1 MAARASPSRGWVA
14 EKDVLDL
21 NIISRNAVPLPEQD
35 RLVPLAAIVESPS
48 NSSTSDLSVG
58 KVLQLADP
66 TSLED
71 GVVGGGGRNGGGSE
85 GGGGRQGWEGG
96 ECKRDGRGG
105 SHQGSIYMNP
115 S

>member
-58 KVLQLADP
+58 KVLQVYQRAWKMGWWGA
-66 TSLED
+66 EGAMVEAAEEEEEGKD
-71 GVVGGGGRNGGGSE
+71 GKVESAREMAGVEATKDLST
-85 GGGGRQGWEGG
+85 
-96 ECKRDGRGG
+96 
-105 SHQGSIYMNP
+105 
-115 S
+115 

>member
-66 TSLED
+66 TSLEGAMVEAAKEEEEGED
-71 GVVGGGGRNGGGSE
+71 GKVESAREMAGVEATKDLST
-85 GGGGRQGWEGG
+85 
-96 ECKRDGRGG
+96 
-105 SHQGSIYMNP
+105 
-115 S
+115 

>member
-58 KVLQLADP
+58 KVLQVYLRTQRAWKMGWWGA
-66 TSLED
+66 EGAMVEAAEEEEEGKD
-71 GVVGGGGRNGGGSE
+71 GKVESAREMAGVEATKDLST
-85 GGGGRQGWEGG
+85 
-96 ECKRDGRGG
+96 
-105 SHQGSIYMNP
+105 
-115 S
+115 